1 MAFYVDTSAAVKL
14 VITEV
19 GSRAMLRWANEHG
32 DGLLSSDLLRTELLR
47 AVRRGGPDQMQR
59 ARRVLDSLTLVTV
72 PTSMFE
78 RAGELDIEGLR
89 SLDAVHLA
97 VALDLGDDLDGIVT
111 YDERLGDVARS
122 FGVTV
127 IAPS

>member
-1 MAFYVDTSAAVKL
+1 M
-14 VITEV
+14 
-19 GSRAMLRWANEHG
+19 
-32 DGLLSSDLLRTELLR
+32 
-47 AVRRGGPDQMQR
+47 
-59 ARRVLDSLTLVTV
+59 LDSLTLVTV

-89 SLDAVHLA
+89 NLDAVHLA

-111 YDERLGDVARS
+111 YDERLGDAARS
-122 FGVTV
+122 FGVRV

>member
-1 MAFYVDTSAAVKL
+1 MVFYVDTSAAVKL
-14 VITEV
+14 VITEA
-19 GSRAMLRWANEHG
+19 GSRAMLRWATEHE

-72 PTSMFE
+72 STSMFE
-78 RAGELDIEGLR
+78 RAGELDIEGLQ
-89 SLDAVHLA
+89 SLDALHLA
-97 VALDLGDDLDGIVT
+97 VALDLGDDLEGIVT
-111 YDERLGDVARS
+111 YDERLGDAARR

>member
-1 MAFYVDTSAAVKL
+1 MVFYVDTSAAVKL
-14 VITEV
+14 VITEA
-19 GSRAMLRWANEHG
+19 GSRAMLRWATEQE

-78 RAGELDIEGLR
+78 RAGELDVEGLR
-89 SLDAVHLA
+89 SLDALHLA

-111 YDERLGDVARS
+111 YDERLGDAARS

>member
-1 MAFYVDTSAAVKL
+1 
-14 VITEV
+14 
-19 GSRAMLRWANEHG
+19 MLRWATEHE
-32 DGLLSSDLLRTELLR
+32 DALLSNDLLRTELLR

-89 SLDAVHLA
+89 SLDALHLA
-97 VALDLGDDLDGIVT
+97 VALDLEDDLEGIVT
-111 YDERLGDVARS
+111 YDERLGDAARS

>member
-1 MAFYVDTSAAVKL
+1 
-14 VITEV
+14 
-19 GSRAMLRWANEHG
+19 MLRWATEHE
-32 DGLLSSDLLRTELLR
+32 DGLLSNDLLRTELLR

-89 SLDAVHLA
+89 SLDALHLA
-97 VALDLGDDLDGIVT
+97 VALDLDDDLEGIVT
-111 YDERLGDVARS
+111 YDERLGDAARS

-127 IAPS
+127 IAPR

>member
-14 VITEV
+14 VQTEA
-19 GSRAMLRWANEHG
+19 GSRAMLRWASEHE
-32 DGLLSSDLLRTELLR
+32 DSLVSSDLLRTELLR
-47 AVRRGGPDQMQR
+47 AVRRGAPGQMQR

-72 PTSMFE
+72 PTSIFE
-78 RAGELDIEGLR
+78 RAGELDIGGLR
-89 SLDAVHLA
+89 SLDALHLA

-111 YDERLGDVARS
+111 YDERLGDAARS

-127 IAPS
+127 VAPR

>member
-1 MAFYVDTSAAVKL
+1 
-14 VITEV
+14 
-19 GSRAMLRWANEHG
+19 
-32 DGLLSSDLLRTELLR
+32 
-47 AVRRGGPDQMQR
+47 
-59 ARRVLDSLTLVTV
+59 
-72 PTSMFE
+72 MFE

-89 SLDAVHLA
+89 NLDAVHLA

-111 YDERLGDVARS
+111 YDERLGDAARS